1 LLGVLKTWT
10 WPNAPKPL
18 SAAIYVLM
26 GWSAVPYLRLLV
38 QVIGL
43 PVVLAITV
51 GGVLYSIGAFVYA
64 TKWPDPYPKWFG
76 FHEVFHAL
84 VVIASICHF
93 GSMYYVLV
101 KMGPQFAAASLTGGM
116 VQLS

>member
-1 LLGVLKTWT
+1 MLLL
-10 WPNAPKPL
+10 
-18 SAAIYVLM
+18 YH
-26 GWSAVPYLRLLV
+26 
-38 QVIGL
+38 QQ
-43 PVVLAITV
+43 VLAITV

-64 TKWPDPYPKWFG
+64 TRWPDPYPKWFG